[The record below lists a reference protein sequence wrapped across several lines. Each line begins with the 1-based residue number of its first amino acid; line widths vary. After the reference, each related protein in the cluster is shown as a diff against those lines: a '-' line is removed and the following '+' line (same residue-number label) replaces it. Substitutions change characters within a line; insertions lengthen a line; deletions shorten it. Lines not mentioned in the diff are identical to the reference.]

1 MNWWLVTR
9 HLKHGMMTVRKN
21 SPGPH
26 AGHDMASMGQGDQ
39 HSVHAGMSMSPGDGE
54 HADHDMGHDMGH
66 DMSHDMNHDT
76 NHTPPLGT
84 ILAVGAF
91 SVAILAGAVVFVAS
105 TLPAAG

>member
-1 MNWWLVTR
+1 M
-9 HLKHGMMTVRKN
+9 
-21 SPGPH
+21 
-26 AGHDMASMGQGDQ
+26 GHDMS
-39 HSVHAGMSMSPGDGE
+39 
-54 HADHDMGHDMGH
+54 HDMGHDMGH
-66 DMSHDMNHDT
+66 DMSHDT